1 MKIIK
6 AIIKLNI
13 NNVLLTSTFE
23 ILLNINN
30 PSHELSGPGN
40 TGIILPIIPIIII
53 IKDSINKNRSIF
65 CISEFLN
72 KIN

>member
-30 PSHELSGPGN
+30 PSHELIGPGN
-40 TGIILPIIPIIII
+40 EIEVHGSALKHCYCWFYSYSYESWRYLKIF
-53 IKDSINKNRSIF
+53 KN
-65 CISEFLN
+65 
-72 KIN
+72 